1 MAMIEPSSKDAQ
13 GHPVLILEGQT
24 GERVTCLPTTTRWIS
39 YFGMDAFWAV
49 DGLFAPSSQLNL
61 LVDNRMR

>member
-13 GHPVLILEGQT
+13 GHPVFNLGGQT
-24 GERVTCLPTTTRWIS
+24 GEHATCLPTTIRWIF

-61 LVDNRMR
+61 FVDNRMR